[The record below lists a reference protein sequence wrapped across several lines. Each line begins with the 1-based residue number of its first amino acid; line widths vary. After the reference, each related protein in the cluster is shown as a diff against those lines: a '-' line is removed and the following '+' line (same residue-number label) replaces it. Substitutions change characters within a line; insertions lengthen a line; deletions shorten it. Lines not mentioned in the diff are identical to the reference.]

1 MNSIHAIYK
10 TIKEFVV
17 DLYSEPSLM
26 DAVVLQD
33 TKKEHEGDITLIT
46 FSIVKFTKENPVK
59 TANDIGDYLLQKSSL
74 FESYNVKSGFLN
86 LVLKKSV
93 WIDLFNQWCI
103 QDNYGL
109 SKEPSKKLYMVE
121 YSSPNTNKPLHLGH
135 LRNIFLGDS
144 VVSLLKAVGHKVVK
158 TQIINDRGI
167 HICKSMV
174 AWKSFGNGETPESSG
189 LKGDH
194 LVGKYYVLFDKKYKE
209 QVSDLIDAGI
219 DKESAQEKAQ
229 ILIDAQKM
237 LIKWEQ
243 NDTETRNLWST
254 MNGWVYDGFNKTYKD
269 LKVNFDHLYY
279 ESSTYSK
286 GKGVVQE
293 GLNEN
298 VFYKK
303 EDNSIW
309 CDMSKD
315 KLDDKLLL
323 RSDGTSVYMTQ
334 DIGTAVQRFEDY
346 PSLSGVVYTVGNEQN
361 HHFNVLFK
369 ILQKLNYDWA
379 KNCHHLSYGMVEL
392 PEGKMKSRE
401 GTVVDADDLLSTVTE
416 EAKQLT
422 FERGHLEGMSKEEIN
437 ELCGKIGLGGLK
449 YFLLKVDPRKK
460 MSFNPKESIDLN
472 GHTGPFIQYG
482 YARICSL
489 IEKADSF
496 SSFDHNNFELSE
508 KELEVIKSLASF
520 EEIIKQAAR
529 ELSPSVLANYLFG
542 LVKTYNSF
550 YQDCPIIREL
560 NQDLKLFR
568 LSLSSL
574 TARVLFNGMSI
585 LGIELPRRM

>member
-33 TKKEHEGDITLIT
+33 TKKEHEGDITLIA

-93 WIDLFNQWCI
+93 WIELFNEWYS

-109 SKEPSKKLYMVE
+109 TKQPSKKLYMVE

-144 VVSLLKAVGHKVVK
+144 VVSLLKAVGHEVVK

-174 AWKSFGNGETPESSG
+174 AWKYFGNGETPESSG

-209 QVSDLIDAGI
+209 QVSDLIDAGL
-219 DKESAQEKAQ
+219 DKESAQAKAQ
-229 ILIDAQKM
+229 ILIDAQQM

-303 EDNSIW
+303 EDGSIW

-346 PSLSGVVYTVGNEQN
+346 PYLSGVVYTVGNEQN

-379 KNCHHLSYGMVEL
+379 QNCHHLSYGMVEL

-401 GTVVDADDLLSTVTE
+401 GTVVDADDLLSTVVK

-422 FERGHLEGMSKEEIN
+422 FERGHLEGMSQEEIN
-437 ELCGKIGLGGLK
+437 DLCGKIGLGGLK

-496 SSFDHNNFELSE
+496 SSFNHNNFELSE
-508 KELEVIKSLASF
+508 KELEVVKSLGAF
-520 EEIIKQAAR
+520 EEIIKQAAN
-529 ELSPSVLANYLFG
+529 ELSPSVLANYLFT

-550 YQDCPIIREL
+550 YQDCPIIRES

>member
-174 AWKSFGNGETPESSG
+174 AWKSFGNDETPESSG

-209 QVSDLIDAGI
+209 QVSDLIDAGL
-219 DKESAQEKAQ
+219 DKESAQAKAQ
-229 ILIDAQKM
+229 ILIDAQQM

-401 GTVVDADDLLSTVTE
+401 GTVVDADDLISTVTE

-437 ELCGKIGLGGLK
+437 ELCEKIGLGGLK

-496 SSFDHNNFELSE
+496 SSFDNNNFELSE
-508 KELEVIKSLASF
+508 KELEVIKSLGSF

>member
-1 MNSIHAIYK
+1 M
-10 TIKEFVV
+10 
-17 DLYSEPSLM
+17 
-26 DAVVLQD
+26 
-33 TKKEHEGDITLIT
+33 
-46 FSIVKFTKENPVK
+46 
-59 TANDIGDYLLQKSSL
+59 

-93 WIDLFNQWCI
+93 WIELFNEWYS

-109 SKEPSKKLYMVE
+109 TKQPSKKLYMVE
-121 YSSPNTNKPLHLGH
+121 YSSPNTNKPLHVGH

-144 VVSLLKAVGHKVVK
+144 VVSLLKAVGHEVVK

-174 AWKSFGNGETPESSG
+174 AWKYFGNGETPESSG

-209 QVSDLIDAGI
+209 QVSDLIDAGL
-219 DKESAQEKAQ
+219 DKESAQAKAQ
-229 ILIDAQKM
+229 ILIDAQQM

-298 VFYKK
+298 VFYKN
-303 EDNSIW
+303 EDGSIW

-369 ILQKLNYDWA
+369 ILQKLNYNWA
-379 KNCHHLSYGMVEL
+379 QNCHHLSYGMVEL

-401 GTVVDADDLLSTVTE
+401 GTVVDADDLLSTVVK

-422 FERGHLEGMSKEEIN
+422 FERGHLEGMSQEEIN
-437 ELCGKIGLGGLK
+437 DLCGKIGLGGLK

-460 MSFNPKESIDLN
+460 CLSIRKS
-472 GHTGPFIQYG
+472 P
-482 YARICSL
+482 L
-489 IEKADSF
+489 I
-496 SSFDHNNFELSE
+496 
-508 KELEVIKSLASF
+508 
-520 EEIIKQAAR
+520 
-529 ELSPSVLANYLFG
+529 
-542 LVKTYNSF
+542 
-550 YQDCPIIREL
+550 
-560 NQDLKLFR
+560 
-568 LSLSSL
+568 
-574 TARVLFNGMSI
+574 
-585 LGIELPRRM
+585 

>member
-496 SSFDHNNFELSE
+496 SSFDNNNFELSE
-508 KELEVIKSLASF
+508 KELEVIKSLGSF

-550 YQDCPIIREL
+550 YQDCPIIREP

>member
-401 GTVVDADDLLSTVTE
+401 GTVVDADDLISTVTE

-496 SSFDHNNFELSE
+496 SSFDNNNFELSE
-508 KELEVIKSLASF
+508 KELEVIKSLGSF

>member
-33 TKKEHEGDITLIT
+33 TKKEHEGDITLIA

-86 LVLKKSV
+86 LVLRKSV
-93 WIDLFNQWCI
+93 WIDLFNQWCS

-109 SKEPSKKLYMVE
+109 PKELSKKLYMVE

-209 QVSDLIDAGI
+209 QVSDLIDAGL
-219 DKESAQEKAQ
+219 DKESAQAKAQ
-229 ILIDAQKM
+229 ILIDAQQM

-401 GTVVDADDLLSTVTE
+401 GTVVDADDLLSTVIE

-489 IEKADSF
+489 VEKADSF

-508 KELEVIKSLASF
+508 KELEVVKSLGSF
-520 EEIIKQAAR
+520 EEIIIQAAR
-529 ELSPSVLANYLFG
+529 ELSPSILANYLFG

-550 YQDCPIIREL
+550 YQDCPIIREP

>member
-508 KELEVIKSLASF
+508 KELEVIKSLGSF

>member
-508 KELEVIKSLASF
+508 KELEVIKSLSSF

-550 YQDCPIIREL
+550 YQDCPIIREP

>member
-437 ELCGKIGLGGLK
+437 ELCEKIGLGGLK

-508 KELEVIKSLASF
+508 KELEVIKSLSSF

-550 YQDCPIIREL
+550 YQDCPIIREP